1 MNAFIQLMLERHNW
15 LVKTIRVPSS
25 QKKKKK
31 TETIRALAMYGDLS
45 SVGCEVH

>member
-25 QKKKKK
+25 KKKKK
-31 TETIRALAMYGDLS
+31 KKNHKGTGN
-45 SVGCEVH
+45 VW